1 MRTYTSQP
9 IDIPRDLNLTEL
21 LHTTA
26 TSIPESHIIASDSLT
41 NRSITL
47 GELRDRAGRIA
58 KGLKDG
64 LNPPDQAR
72 WAIVLPN
79 SVEFLEIFHAILW
92 TGGVVSPVNH
102 ALKSSEIGHGFAVSR
117 PHFIIAYGP
126 VTPAIQDAVG
136 VAEKELSALGVQWD
150 SPTIFSIIKPARGA
164 KHIPDDFIAPS
175 RLPIPHW
182 PDTSK
187 RLASIHLSSGTTGKP
202 KGVELTHLNFV
213 SNVLQL
219 VALDDKHQM
228 FNVSSR
234 TVSFTPWAHI
244 AMTTMP
250 LFLGPYTGMF
260 HHAMPQYN
268 IDNFGQ
274 LVGSNQATSFQ
285 GVPSVVLSLAN
296 SDVTERFD
304 FTQAQIITIGGAPLK
319 PEQIDKLLRR
329 APWKLI
335 QAYGMTEAAGYV
347 AYQGFDE
354 EVPDGSTGR
363 LLPGIEATLKKEG
376 TTEDAPEGGPGELWI
391 RGPNIT
397 RGYAFNPKANT
408 EAFRMKGWYNTGD
421 VCRFDK
427 EGRLF
432 IVGRTKDLIK
442 YKGFQVSP
450 SELEQIVNSHPLVKE
465 AGVGALWD
473 EAQLTEVPTAW
484 VVLKDGDM
492 MRREEIR
499 RRLKDIHKVV
509 DRQVSGYKKLRGGV
523 WAVERLPRNPTVM
536 SERILIVAIIP
547 LASAEARDDALRQL
561 SFCAEHA
568 LTKEPGT
575 LKYAIFLSRDPEK
588 QNTIYAFEE
597 YPSKADFDAHMAL
610 PHIQKLVSEH
620 KEKDPW
626 VIIAELGYHPGGSEI
641 SIPYWQGVVNE
652 GRENEEGTLVYG
664 LARDSE
670 DSEKLW
676 TFEVYES
683 EEFLKD
689 VHVKSTAIAESVKN
703 TKHLRTGL
711 TWTFLEW
718 KDGFLHKDT

>member
-79 SVEFLEIFHAILW
+79 SVEFLEMFHAILW

-117 PHFIIAYGP
+117 PHFIVAYGP
-126 VTPAIQDAVG
+126 ITPAIQDAVA
-136 VAEKELSALGVQWD
+136 VAVKELSTLGVQWD
-150 SPTIFSIIKPARGA
+150 SPTILSIIKPARGV
-164 KHIPDDFIAPS
+164 KHIPDDFIASS
-175 RLPIPHW
+175 RLAIPHW
-182 PDTSK
+182 PDTSR

-219 VALDDKHQM
+219 VALDEKHQM

-234 TVSFTPWAHI
+234 TVAFTPWAHI
-244 AMTTMP
+244 AMTTVP

-260 HHAMPQYN
+260 HHAMPQYS
-268 IDNFGQ
+268 IDKFGQ

-304 FTQAQIITIGGAPLK
+304 FSKAQIINIGGAPLK
-319 PEQIDKLLRR
+319 PEQIERLLRR

-347 AYQGFDE
+347 AYQAFDE
-354 EVPDGSTGR
+354 KVPDGSTGR
-363 LLPGIEATLKKEG
+363 LLPGIEAALKKEG

-397 RGYAFNPKANT
+397 RGYAFNPKANQ
-408 EAFRMKGWYNTGD
+408 EAFRMEGWYNTGD
-421 VCRFDK
+421 VCRFDR

-473 EAQLTEVPTAW
+473 ETQLTEVPTAW
-484 VVLKDGDM
+484 VALKDGDM

-499 RRLKDIHKVV
+499 RRLRDIHKVV
-509 DRQVSGYKKLRGGV
+509 DNQ
-523 WAVERLPRNPTVM
+523 
-536 SERILIVAIIP
+536 
-547 LASAEARDDALRQL
+547 ALRKL
-561 SFCAEHA
+561 SFGAQHA

-575 LKYAIFLSRDPEK
+575 SKYAIFLSRDPEK
-588 QNTIYAFEE
+588 QNTIYVVEE

-610 PHIQKLVSEH
+610 PHVQKLVSWMSATNPSPLAGTPSTHFLSLPSDDFLFSRAKVSEH

-626 VIIAELGYHPGGSEI
+626 VIIAELGYRPGGSET

-652 GRENEEGTLVYG
+652 GRENEGGTLVYG

-676 TFEVYES
+676 TVEVYES
-683 EEFLKD
+683 EAYLKD
-689 VHVKSTAIAESVKN
+689 VHVKSKAIAESIKN

-711 TWTFLEW
+711 TWTFLSW
-718 KDGFLHKDT
+718 KDGFLHKDN

>member
-1 MRTYTSQP
+1 MRTYTSQS
-9 IDIPRDLNLTEL
+9 IDVPRDLNLTEL

-41 NRSITL
+41 SRSITL

-126 VTPAIQDAVG
+126 ITPAIQDAVA
-136 VAEKELSALGVQWD
+136 VATKELSTLGVQWD
-150 SPTIFSIIKPARGA
+150 SPTILSIVKPARGV
-164 KHIPDDFIAPS
+164 KHVPDDFIASS
-175 RLPIPHW
+175 RLAIPHW

-234 TVSFTPWAHI
+234 TVAFTPWAHI

-250 LFLGPYTGMF
+250 MFLGPYTGMF

-268 IDNFGQ
+268 IDKFGQ

-296 SDVTERFD
+296 SDVTERFN
-304 FTQAQIITIGGAPLK
+304 FSKARIINIGGAPLR
-319 PEQIDKLLRR
+319 PEQIERLLRR

-363 LLPGIEATLKKEG
+363 LLPGIEAALKKEG

-397 RGYAFNPKANT
+397 RGYAFNPKANQ
-408 EAFRMKGWYNTGD
+408 EAFRMEGWYNTGD
-421 VCRFDK
+421 VCRFDT

-473 EAQLTEVPTAW
+473 ETQLTEVPTAW

-492 MRREEIR
+492 MRREEVR
-499 RRLKDIHKVV
+499 RRLEDIHKVV
-509 DRQVSGYKKLRGGV
+509 DNQ
-523 WAVERLPRNPTVM
+523 
-536 SERILIVAIIP
+536 
-547 LASAEARDDALRQL
+547 ALRQL
-561 SFCAEHA
+561 SFGAEHA

-575 LKYAIFLSRDPEK
+575 SKYAILLSRDPEK
-588 QNTIYAFEE
+588 QNTIYVVEE

-610 PHIQKLVSEH
+610 PHVQKLVSWMSATNPSPLAGTPSTHFLSLPSDDFLFSRAKVPEH

-626 VIIAELGYHPGGSEI
+626 VIIAELGYHPGGSAT
-641 SIPYWQGVVNE
+641 SIPCWQGVVDE
-652 GRENEEGTLVYG
+652 GRENEKGTLVYG

-670 DSEKLW
+670 NREKLW
-676 TFEVYES
+676 TVEVYES
-683 EEFLKD
+683 KAYLKD
-689 VHVKSTAIAESVKN
+689 VHVKSTAIAESIKN

-711 TWTFLEW
+711 TWTFLKW

>member
-1 MRTYTSQP
+1 MRTYTSQS

-26 TSIPESHIIASDSLT
+26 TSVLESHIIASDSLT

-79 SVEFLEIFHAILW
+79 SVEFLEIFHAVLW

-126 VTPAIQDAVG
+126 ITPAIQDAVA
-136 VAEKELSALGVQWD
+136 VAAKELSKLGVQWD
-150 SPTIFSIIKPARGA
+150 IPTILSIIKPARGV
-164 KHIPDDFIAPS
+164 KHISDDFIASS
-175 RLPIPHW
+175 RLAIPHW

-219 VALDDKHQM
+219 VALDNKHQM

-234 TVSFTPWAHI
+234 TVAFTPWAHI

-268 IDNFGQ
+268 IDKFGQ

-304 FTQAQIITIGGAPLK
+304 FSKAQIINIGGAPLK
-319 PEQIDKLLRR
+319 PEQIERLLRR

-363 LLPGIEATLKKEG
+363 LLPGIEAALKKEG
-376 TTEDAPEGGPGELWI
+376 TTEDAPQGGPGELWI

-397 RGYAFNPKANT
+397 RGYAFNPKANQ
-408 EAFRMKGWYNTGD
+408 EAFRMEGWYNTGD
-421 VCRFDK
+421 VCRFDT

-499 RRLKDIHKVV
+499 RRLRDIHKVV
-509 DRQVSGYKKLRGGV
+509 DNQ
-523 WAVERLPRNPTVM
+523 
-536 SERILIVAIIP
+536 
-547 LASAEARDDALRQL
+547 ALRQL
-561 SFCAEHA
+561 SFGAEHA

-575 LKYAIFLSRDPEK
+575 SKYTILLSRDPEK
-588 QNTIYAFEE
+588 QNTIYVVEE

-610 PHIQKLVSEH
+610 PHVQKLVSWMSATSPSPLAAMPSTHFLSLPSDDFLFSRAKVSEH

-626 VIIAELGYHPGGSEI
+626 VIIAELGYHPGGSAT

-670 DSEKLW
+670 DREKLW
-676 TFEVYES
+676 TVEVYES
-683 EEFLKD
+683 EAYLKD
-689 VHVKSTAIAESVKN
+689 VHVKSTAIAESIKN

-711 TWTFLEW
+711 TWTFLKW
-718 KDGFLHKDT
+718 TDGFLHKDT

>member
-47 GELRDRAGRIA
+47 GELRNRAGRIA
-58 KGLKDG
+58 QGLKDG

-126 VTPAIQDAVG
+126 ITPAIQDAVA
-136 VAEKELSALGVQWD
+136 VAAKELSTLGVQWD
-150 SPTIFSIIKPARGA
+150 SPTILSIIKPARGV
-164 KHIPDDFIAPS
+164 KHVPDDFIASS
-175 RLPIPHW
+175 RLAIPHW

-219 VALDDKHQM
+219 VALDSKHQM

-234 TVSFTPWAHI
+234 TVAFTPWAHI

-268 IDNFGQ
+268 IDKFGQ

-296 SDVTERFD
+296 SDITERFD
-304 FTQAQIITIGGAPLK
+304 FSKAQIINIGGAPLK
-319 PEQIDKLLRR
+319 PEQIERLLRR

-363 LLPGIEATLKKEG
+363 LLPGIEAALKKEG

-397 RGYAFNPKANT
+397 RGYAFNPKANQ
-408 EAFRMKGWYNTGD
+408 EAFRMEGWYNTGD
-421 VCRFDK
+421 VCRFDT

-473 EAQLTEVPTAW
+473 ETQLTEVPTAW

-499 RRLKDIHKVV
+499 RRLRDIQKVV
-509 DRQVSGYKKLRGGV
+509 DSQ
-523 WAVERLPRNPTVM
+523 
-536 SERILIVAIIP
+536 
-547 LASAEARDDALRQL
+547 ALRQL
-561 SFCAEHA
+561 SFGAEHA
-568 LTKEPGT
+568 LTKESGT
-575 LKYAIFLSRDPEK
+575 SKYAIFLSRDPEK
-588 QNTIYAFEE
+588 QNTIYVVEE

-610 PHIQKLVSEH
+610 PHVQNTHFLSLPSDDFLFSRAKVSEH

-626 VIIAELGYHPGGSEI
+626 VIIAELGYHPGGSAT
-641 SIPYWQGVVNE
+641 SIPYWQGVVIE

-670 DSEKLW
+670 DREKLW
-676 TFEVYES
+676 TVEVYES
-683 EEFLKD
+683 EAYLKD
-689 VHVKSTAIAESVKN
+689 VHVKSTAIAESIKN

-711 TWTFLEW
+711 TWTFLKW
-718 KDGFLHKDT
+718 TDGFLHKDT

>member
-47 GELRDRAGRIA
+47 GELRNRAGRIA
-58 KGLKDG
+58 QGLKDG

-126 VTPAIQDAVG
+126 ITPAIQDAVA
-136 VAEKELSALGVQWD
+136 VAAKELSTLGVQWD
-150 SPTIFSIIKPARGA
+150 SPTILSIIKPARGV
-164 KHIPDDFIAPS
+164 KHVPDDFIASS
-175 RLPIPHW
+175 RLAIPHW

-219 VALDDKHQM
+219 VALDSKHQM

-234 TVSFTPWAHI
+234 TVAFTPWAHI

-268 IDNFGQ
+268 IDKFGQ

-296 SDVTERFD
+296 SDITERFD
-304 FTQAQIITIGGAPLK
+304 FSKAQIINIGGAPLK
-319 PEQIDKLLRR
+319 PEQIERLLRR

-363 LLPGIEATLKKEG
+363 LLPGIEAALKKEG

-397 RGYAFNPKANT
+397 RGYAFNPKANQ
-408 EAFRMKGWYNTGD
+408 EAFRMEGWYNTGD
-421 VCRFDK
+421 VCRFDT

-473 EAQLTEVPTAW
+473 ETQLTEVPTAW

-499 RRLKDIHKVV
+499 RRLRDIQKVV
-509 DRQVSGYKKLRGGV
+509 DSQ
-523 WAVERLPRNPTVM
+523 
-536 SERILIVAIIP
+536 
-547 LASAEARDDALRQL
+547 ALRQL
-561 SFCAEHA
+561 SFGAEHA
-568 LTKEPGT
+568 LTKESGT
-575 LKYAIFLSRDPEK
+575 SKYAIFLSRDPEK
-588 QNTIYAFEE
+588 QNTIYVVEE

-610 PHIQKLVSEH
+610 PHVQKLVSWMSVTNPSPLADTPSTHFLSLPSDDFLFSRAKVSEH

-626 VIIAELGYHPGGSEI
+626 VIIAELGYHPGGSAT
-641 SIPYWQGVVNE
+641 SIPYWQGVVIE

-670 DSEKLW
+670 DREKLW
-676 TFEVYES
+676 TVEVYES
-683 EEFLKD
+683 EAYLKD
-689 VHVKSTAIAESVKN
+689 VHVKSTAIAESIKN

-711 TWTFLEW
+711 TWTFLKW
-718 KDGFLHKDT
+718 TDGFLHKDT

>member
-47 GELRDRAGRIA
+47 GELRNRAGRIA
-58 KGLKDG
+58 QGLKDG

-126 VTPAIQDAVG
+126 ITPAIQDAVA
-136 VAEKELSALGVQWD
+136 VAAKELSTLGVQWD
-150 SPTIFSIIKPARGA
+150 SPTILSIIKPARGV
-164 KHIPDDFIAPS
+164 KHVPDDFIASS
-175 RLPIPHW
+175 RLAIPHW

-219 VALDDKHQM
+219 VALDSKHQM

-234 TVSFTPWAHI
+234 TVAFTPWAHI

-268 IDNFGQ
+268 IDKFGQ

-296 SDVTERFD
+296 SDITERFD
-304 FTQAQIITIGGAPLK
+304 FSKAQIINIGGAPLK
-319 PEQIDKLLRR
+319 PEQIERLLRR

-363 LLPGIEATLKKEG
+363 LLPGIEAALKKEG

-397 RGYAFNPKANT
+397 RGYAFNPKANQ
-408 EAFRMKGWYNTGD
+408 EAFRMEGWYNTG
-421 VCRFDK
+421 
-427 EGRLF
+427 
-432 IVGRTKDLIK
+432 
-442 YKGFQVSP
+442 
-450 SELEQIVNSHPLVKE
+450 
-465 AGVGALWD
+465 
-473 EAQLTEVPTAW
+473 
-484 VVLKDGDM
+484 
-492 MRREEIR
+492 
-499 RRLKDIHKVV
+499 
-509 DRQVSGYKKLRGGV
+509 
-523 WAVERLPRNPTVM
+523 
-536 SERILIVAIIP
+536 
-547 LASAEARDDALRQL
+547 DALRQL
-561 SFCAEHA
+561 SFGAEHA
-568 LTKEPGT
+568 LTKESGT
-575 LKYAIFLSRDPEK
+575 SKYAIFLSRDPEK
-588 QNTIYAFEE
+588 QNTIYVVEE

-610 PHIQKLVSEH
+610 PHVQKLVSWMSVTNPSPLADTPSTHFLSLPSDDFLFSRAKVSEH

-626 VIIAELGYHPGGSEI
+626 VIIAELGYHPGGSAT
-641 SIPYWQGVVNE
+641 SIPYWQGVVIE

-670 DSEKLW
+670 DREKLW
-676 TFEVYES
+676 TVEVYES
-683 EEFLKD
+683 EAYLKD
-689 VHVKSTAIAESVKN
+689 VHVKSTAIAESIKN

-711 TWTFLEW
+711 TWTFLKW
-718 KDGFLHKDT
+718 TDGFLHKDT

>member
-58 KGLKDG
+58 KGLRDG

-126 VTPAIQDAVG
+126 ITPAIKDAVA
-136 VAEKELSALGVQWD
+136 VAAKELSAMGVQWD
-150 SPTIFSIIKPARGA
+150 SPTIISIIKPARGV
-164 KHIPDDFIAPS
+164 KHIPDDFIASS
-175 RLPIPHW
+175 RLAIPHW

-219 VALDDKHQM
+219 VALDNKHQM

-234 TVSFTPWAHI
+234 TVAFTPWAHI
-244 AMTTMP
+244 AMTTVP

-268 IDNFGQ
+268 IDKFGQ

-285 GVPSVVLSLAN
+285 GVPRVVLSLAN
-296 SDVTERFD
+296 SDVTVRFD
-304 FTQAQIITIGGAPLK
+304 FSKAQIINIGGAPLK
-319 PEQIDKLLRR
+319 PEQIDRLLRR

-354 EVPDGSTGR
+354 NVPDGSTGR
-363 LLPGIEATLKKEG
+363 LLPGIEAALKKEG

-397 RGYAFNPKANT
+397 RGYAFNPKANQ
-408 EAFRMKGWYNTGD
+408 EAFRVEGWYNTGD
-421 VCRFDK
+421 VCRFDT

-473 EAQLTEVPTAW
+473 ETQLTEVPTAW
-484 VVLKDGDM
+484 VVLKDRDM

-499 RRLKDIHKVV
+499 RRLRDIHKVV
-509 DRQVSGYKKLRGGV
+509 DNQVSGYKKLRGGV
-523 WAVERLPRNPTVM
+523 WAVERLPRNPTGK
-536 SERILIVAIIP
+536 ILR
-547 LASAEARDDALRQL
+547 RD
-561 SFCAEHA
+561 
-568 LTKEPGT
+568 
-575 LKYAIFLSRDPEK
+575 
-588 QNTIYAFEE
+588 
-597 YPSKADFDAHMAL
+597 
-610 PHIQKLVSEH
+610 LVKMTDGECSL
-620 KEKDPW
+620 D
-626 VIIAELGYHPGGSEI
+626 
-641 SIPYWQGVVNE
+641 E
-652 GRENEEGTLVYG
+652 GRRFV
-664 LARDSE
+664 A
-670 DSEKLW
+670 KL
-676 TFEVYES
+676 
-683 EEFLKD
+683 
-689 VHVKSTAIAESVKN
+689 
-703 TKHLRTGL
+703 
-711 TWTFLEW
+711 
-718 KDGFLHKDT
+718 